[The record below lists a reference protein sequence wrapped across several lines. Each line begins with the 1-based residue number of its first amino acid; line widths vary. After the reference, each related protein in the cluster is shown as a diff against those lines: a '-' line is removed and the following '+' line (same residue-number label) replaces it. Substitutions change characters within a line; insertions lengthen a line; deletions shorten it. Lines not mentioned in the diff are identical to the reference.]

1 MAFQTRIFG
10 IQERKAV
17 DTGIVIISFF
27 FYCIVIMA
35 VTLCR
40 QLWELED
47 EARRWGE

>member
-27 FYCIVIMA
+27 FFLLHCYYGSNIVQTA
-35 VTLCR
+35 LGT
-40 QLWELED
+40 
-47 EARRWGE
+47 GG